1 MSRIS
6 HCVKGDVLLSLD
18 QGSRPRLGTCQKF
31 KIEKFVFEV
40 HIKNINKVSV
50 VSERGEGM
58 RGRMDGWWVEGG
70 WRDGSVQ
77 RAPESSLVS

>member
-6 HCVKGDVLLSLD
+6 HCVKGDVLPSLD

-40 HIKNINKVSV
+40 YCYVFKNISKV
-50 VSERGEGM
+50 
-58 RGRMDGWWVEGG
+58 MDVHL
-70 WRDGSVQ
+70 
-77 RAPESSLVS
+77 PF

>member
-40 HIKNINKVSV
+40 HIKKH
-50 VSERGEGM
+50 
-58 RGRMDGWWVEGG
+58 
-70 WRDGSVQ
+70 
-77 RAPESSLVS
+77 